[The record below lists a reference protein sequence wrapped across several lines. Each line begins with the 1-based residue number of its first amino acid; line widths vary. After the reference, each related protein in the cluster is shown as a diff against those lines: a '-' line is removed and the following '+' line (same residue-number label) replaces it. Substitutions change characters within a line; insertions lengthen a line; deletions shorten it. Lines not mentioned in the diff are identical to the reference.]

1 MDKSVVKLWKDSAE
15 GRSYW
20 LGAIVGLTAQSC
32 KLPWATQQTLQGQ
45 AKKFPICPQSLVD
58 SGLQL
63 FHLPPETVD
72 RPVDK
77 VRAHG
82 CRATAGKALPR
93 VDRFLYSL
101 CDGCRCG
108 QGRACWLLI
117 FYSKWLPISRSK
129 ENTMSNTL
137 FITGATSGFGEA
149 CARRFAEAGWKLVL
163 TGRREERLNA
173 LCAELSKQT
182 EVHGLVLDVRDR
194 KAMEEAIAN
203 LPPSFAKL
211 RGLINNAGLALGV
224 DPAPKCDLDDWDTM
238 VDTNIKGLMYSTR
251 LLLPRLIAH
260 GRGAGIVNLGSIA
273 GNYPYPGSHVYGA
286 SKAFVKQFSLN
297 LRCDLQ
303 GTGVRVSN
311 IEPGLCE
318 SEFSLVRFAGDQ
330 ERYNATYAGAEPIQP
345 QDIADTIFWVLN
357 APAHININSLELMP
371 VSQTWSGFA
380 IERNAARRKT
390 E

>member
-1 MDKSVVKLWKDSAE
+1 
-15 GRSYW
+15 
-20 LGAIVGLTAQSC
+20 
-32 KLPWATQQTLQGQ
+32 
-45 AKKFPICPQSLVD
+45 
-58 SGLQL
+58 
-63 FHLPPETVD
+63 
-72 RPVDK
+72 
-77 VRAHG
+77 
-82 CRATAGKALPR
+82 
-93 VDRFLYSL
+93 
-101 CDGCRCG
+101 
-108 QGRACWLLI
+108 
-117 FYSKWLPISRSK
+117 
-129 ENTMSNTL
+129 MSDTL

-238 VDTNIKGLMYSTR
+238 VDTNVKGLIYSTR

-318 SEFSLVRFAGDQ
+318 SEFSLVRFGGDQ
-330 ERYNATYAGAEPIQP
+330 EALQRDLRRRRADPATGHRRYDFLGAQCASAHQHQQPGADAGEP
-345 QDIADTIFWVLN
+345 DLGRVC
-357 APAHININSLELMP
+357 H
-371 VSQTWSGFA
+371 
-380 IERNAARRKT
+380 
-390 E
+390 

>member
-1 MDKSVVKLWKDSAE
+1 
-15 GRSYW
+15 
-20 LGAIVGLTAQSC
+20 
-32 KLPWATQQTLQGQ
+32 
-45 AKKFPICPQSLVD
+45 
-58 SGLQL
+58 
-63 FHLPPETVD
+63 
-72 RPVDK
+72 
-77 VRAHG
+77 
-82 CRATAGKALPR
+82 
-93 VDRFLYSL
+93 
-101 CDGCRCG
+101 
-108 QGRACWLLI
+108 
-117 FYSKWLPISRSK
+117 
-129 ENTMSNTL
+129 MSNTL

-273 GNYPYPGSHVYGA
+273 GNYPYPGSHVWRE
-286 SKAFVKQFSLN
+286 Q
-297 LRCDLQ
+297 
-303 GTGVRVSN
+303 GVRQTVLP
-311 IEPGLCE
+311 EPALRPARHGRARQQHRTGP
-318 SEFSLVRFAGDQ
+318 VR
-330 ERYNATYAGAEPIQP
+330 ERVLAGA
-345 QDIADTIFWVLN
+345 LC
-357 APAHININSLELMP
+357 
-371 VSQTWSGFA
+371 
-380 IERNAARRKT
+380 R
-390 E
+390 